1 MIDFIVTFTD
11 NNLKNIAKG
20 LLSNRGIEASDLRE
34 LKMTKTKVI
43 DSIVA
48 DPEFK
53 ESLLKTLK
61 THLSFGN
68 LYDRLPFEDD
78 MYDIAIIQNI
88 SDALEV
94 KNKENSKKLMIE
106 RARELLI
113 ENGYTVTY
121 QDPWCF
127 SFLKEEVSSS

>member
-20 LLSNRGIEASDLRE
+20 LLSYNGIDASDLRK
-34 LKMTKTKVI
+34 LNMTKTKVI

-68 LYDRLPFEDD
+68 LYDCFPFEDD
-78 MYDIAIIQNI
+78 MYDIAIIQTI
-88 SDALEV
+88 CDALEV
-94 KNKENSKKLMIE
+94 KNQEAKKKLMIE
-106 RARELLI
+106 RARELLT
-113 ENGYTVTY
+113 ENGYTV
-121 QDPWCF
+121 
-127 SFLKEEVSSS
+127 S

>member
-1 MIDFIVTFTD
+1 MIDYIVTFTD
-11 NNLKNIAKG
+11 NNLKKIAEG

-61 THLSFGN
+61 THLSFSN
-68 LYDRLPFEDD
+68 LYDCFPFEDD

-94 KNKENSKKLMIE
+94 KNKENSKKLMVE

-113 ENGYTVTY
+113 ENGYTV
-121 QDPWCF
+121 
-127 SFLKEEVSSS
+127 S